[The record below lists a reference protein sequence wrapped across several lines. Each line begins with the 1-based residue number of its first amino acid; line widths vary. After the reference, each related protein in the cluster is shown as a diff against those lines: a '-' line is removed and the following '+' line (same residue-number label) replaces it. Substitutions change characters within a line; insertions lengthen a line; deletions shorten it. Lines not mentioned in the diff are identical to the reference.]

1 MGFGDEYN
9 FTDGI
14 TKMLRLCADN
24 LDMMDVSF
32 FNCIGC
38 HPSLFPIYQ
47 HTIRGIIIVI
57 FLNQHSIIWVM
68 LVALVMRLL

>member
-1 MGFGDEYN
+1 MGSGDESN
-9 FTDGI
+9 FTDGT

-32 FNCIGC
+32 FNYIC

-47 HTIRGIIIVI
+47 HTIRGIIMVI
-57 FLNQHSIIWVM
+57 LMNQHPITWVM